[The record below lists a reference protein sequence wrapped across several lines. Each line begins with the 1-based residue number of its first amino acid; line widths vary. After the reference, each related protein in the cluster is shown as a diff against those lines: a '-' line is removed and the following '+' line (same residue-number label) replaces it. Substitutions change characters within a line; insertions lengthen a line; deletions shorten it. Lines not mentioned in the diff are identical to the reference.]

1 MLFNINN
8 IKYLYKNNKL
18 ILNFFI
24 HITNYI
30 TIRIFIKM
38 KQFISIILTYVLIKK
53 VLTNTLYLNYLNSV
67 INYTY
72 IFLLID

>member
-24 HITNYI
+24 HITNYL

-38 KQFISIILTYVLIKK
+38 KQFISIILTFVLLKK
-53 VLTNTLYLNYLNSV
+53 Y
-67 INYTY
+67 
-72 IFLLID
+72 